1 MPYLLTITTGTQET
15 GYRTTSLRYN
25 DAEAVV
31 KYLTDS
37 AEIWSSHW
45 MGWGEAD
52 AAPAA
57 PSLTTIQSV
66 GMEPVTVMMG
76 GFSDGFNYKVVVAF
90 VETVAVLV

>member
-1 MPYLLTITTGTQET
+1 MPYLLTITTGTQDV
-15 GYRTTSLRYN
+15 GYRTASLRYN

-31 KYLTDS
+31 KYLADS

-52 AAPAA
+52 AAPTA
-57 PSLTTIQSV
+57 PSLATIQNV
-66 GMEPVTVMMG
+66 GQEPVTVMMG

-90 VETVAVLV
+90 VDATLV